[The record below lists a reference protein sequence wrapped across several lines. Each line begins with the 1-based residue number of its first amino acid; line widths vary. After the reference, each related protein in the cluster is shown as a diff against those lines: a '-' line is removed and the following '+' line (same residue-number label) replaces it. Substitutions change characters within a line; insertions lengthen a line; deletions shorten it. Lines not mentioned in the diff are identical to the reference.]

1 MALQDNTTPPSS
13 FTWGANGARMTPED
27 IAAQKKVAAAMMEKG
42 SDTSPFPYETRG
54 AGIWTQGLARVAKG
68 VIGGYEDGEASKASQ
83 ANAAD
88 NKAMIANM
96 MALYGGGAATPAAQS
111 VATSGTVPAVLARP
125 SVAAPSVPGPNSTAS
140 EVVTGAD
147 GTKIP
152 IYGSWN
158 NNNVPSPLDPPS
170 GQDRVNMI
178 ATALGE
184 EKPGSPAALGA
195 INTIRNRAVDGGYGG
210 DTPTAVVLAPK
221 QYSAN
226 NDPANRA
233 ALLARA
239 TANTPEVAKVSDA
252 IDQAYGTGKYVNAGP
267 NDPTEGKTHY
277 YDPASMVPAGAVPS
291 WAQGKPF
298 QQIGQ
303 TRFYDDPDEPAA
315 APVQVASAGPAAFA
329 GAPAAPSP
337 GVAAV
342 TAAAQGQP
350 APDAAPAPIAPGV
363 AKVSGAMNPAALQA
377 FTSPYADS
385 GTKALAGMVIQK
397 QLAEGQ
403 KEHFTPH
410 TDAAGNDYDV
420 GSNGE
425 RHMFSKADEKTPA
438 QKDYE
443 YYKANFQP
451 TDQQPNPMGFDTWT
465 TAKAR
470 AAAANNSITTNVDT
484 KEGDSYD
491 SQMTGGLAK
500 SHAALVNGVEGAQG
514 RARDINAM
522 QAAVDA
528 IQKNGGTTGGM
539 APEQVLKLQKSINSG
554 ASALGIT
561 EPFDEK
567 DLSDKEF
574 LTKFNRT
581 MAGAQAKDSVGS
593 RVTNFEMSNYLKSNP
608 GLDMSITGNQRLLG
622 IQGQIEQRNIDVGNA
637 LRAETAKGISSGKH
651 IDPVTAQKII
661 TDYDEAHHIQD
672 PVTGQDLTK
681 NYALP
686 EFNRTGQGGS
696 SNAAMAADHSA
707 NVGKLQR
714 TNTGV
719 TWSVQQ

>member
-1 MALQDNTTPPSS
+1 MALQDNTTPPTQP
-13 FTWGANGARMTPED
+13 FTWGSGGARMTPED

-88 NKAMIANM
+88 NKAMIA
-96 MALYGGGAATPAAQS
+96 ALLGGAATPAAQS

-125 SVAAPSVPGPNSTAS
+125 SVAPVSAP
-140 EVVTGAD
+140 AD
-147 GTKIP
+147 H
-152 IYGSWN
+152 IYSN
-158 NNNVPSPLDPPS
+158 DEPSPLDAPT

-184 EKPGSPAALGA
+184 EPAGSPAALGA
-195 INTIRNRAVDGGYGG
+195 INTIRNRAIDGGYGG
-210 DTPTAVVLAPK
+210 NTPTAVVLAPK

-277 YDPASMVPAGAVPS
+277 YDPASMVPRNAVPA

-315 APVQVASAGPAAFA
+315 APVQVASAAPMAFA
-329 GAPAAPSP
+329 GTPAAPAEPSPGVATVTAAMPAPADAAPAAPSP
-337 GVAAV
+337 GVA
-342 TAAAQGQP
+342 
-350 APDAAPAPIAPGV
+350 
-363 AKVSGAMNPAALQA
+363 KVSSAINPAVLQA
-377 FTSPYADS
+377 YTSPYADS

-672 PVTGQDLTK
+672 PITGQDLTK

-707 NVGKLQR
+707 NVGKIR
-714 TNTGV
+714 VWHPDTGV
-719 TWSVQQ
+719 AP